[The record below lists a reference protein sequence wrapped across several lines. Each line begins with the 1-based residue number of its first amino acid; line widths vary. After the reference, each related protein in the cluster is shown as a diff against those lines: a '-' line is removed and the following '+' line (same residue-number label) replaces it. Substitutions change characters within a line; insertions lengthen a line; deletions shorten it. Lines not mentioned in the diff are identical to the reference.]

1 MLFFFLFFFF
11 FSSRRR
17 HTRFDCDWSSDV
29 CSSDLLQERLFQI
42 EGEKQSLLTQ
52 LGQTRQTYALLEEG
66 LQRHDAEL
74 SQERIENQ
82 TYREQIEKLS
92 QERDQLQ
99 ERLSQI
105 QVGKQS
111 LFVQL
116 EQMSRTRLQMEE
128 RIKRLEERL
137 LQDHRQKLL

>member
-1 MLFFFLFFFF
+1 RIEQEKKQMETDEHESFPQEDEQLK
-11 FSSRRR
+11 
-17 HTRFDCDWSSDV
+17 
-29 CSSDLLQERLFQI
+29 ERLFQI

-82 TYREQIEKLS
+82 TYREQLEKLS

-99 ERLSQI
+99 EQLSQI
-105 QVGKQS
+105 QMGKQS
-111 LFVQL
+111 LFTQL
-116 EQMSRTRLQMEE
+116 EQMRQGHTPPQEQ
-128 RIKRLEERL
+128 IQRLEEQL
-137 LQDHRQKLL
+137 AQEHRQHQTSLEQI